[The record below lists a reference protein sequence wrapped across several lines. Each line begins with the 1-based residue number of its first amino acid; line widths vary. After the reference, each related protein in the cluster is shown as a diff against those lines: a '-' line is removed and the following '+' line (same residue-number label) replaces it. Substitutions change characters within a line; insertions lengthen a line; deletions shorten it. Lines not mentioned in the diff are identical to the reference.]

1 MDKAIDHQLE
11 DALLGSIIHNP
22 EEYENA
28 SKYIHTDEI
37 FHQGRARRL
46 WNILTGLHTSKKTID
61 LISVTDGLTPS
72 DNKKGVD
79 PVYLVDCS
87 AIGNGKC

>member
-1 MDKAIDHQLE
+1 MESKEIDHQLE

-28 SKYIHTDEI
+28 AKYIHTDEI

-46 WNILTGLHTSKKTID
+46 WAIITGLHS
-61 LISVTDGLTPS
+61 
-72 DNKKGVD
+72 NKKQ
-79 PVYLVDCS
+79 L
-87 AIGNGKC
+87 I

>member
-1 MDKAIDHQLE
+1 MESKEIDHQLE

-22 EEYENA
+22 DKYEDA

-46 WNILTGLHTSKKTID
+46 WRILTGLHSNKKTID
-61 LISVTDGLTPS
+61 LISLTDSLTPE
-72 DNKKGVD
+72 DNKKV
-79 PVYLVDCS
+79 LTRCM
-87 AIGNGKC
+87 